1 MAVVVV
7 AMALLL
13 HWSRSL
19 DRLTMINLTI
29 LAIFASKYLYNQ
41 TRDASLRLRRFHSIS
56 ARAIN
61 RMLDIFAVTTV

>member
-1 MAVVVV
+1 MVVV

-19 DRLTMINLTI
+19 DHLTMLNLAI
-29 LAIFASKYLYNQ
+29 IAIFATKYVYNQ
-41 TRDASLRLRRFHSIS
+41 TRDASRRLRRFHSIS

-61 RMLDIFAVTTV
+61 RVLDIFAVTTV